1 MAKYCHP
8 DVIDNGLVTIKNS
21 CNQMLAC
28 SSLPSDRA
36 TALAAALA
44 DVAMVPGD
52 FTLGNGDVSGRKCT
66 VAAKSGVPIDTN
78 GSATHVALIDGTRLL
93 YATTCTLKVL
103 ASGDQVNI
111 PTWDAEI
118 QNPSP

>member
-8 DVIDNGLVTIKNS
+8 DVIDNGLSLIKTG

-28 SSLPSDRA
+28 SALPTDRA
-36 TALAAALA
+36 NALTLALA
-44 DVAMVPGD
+44 DVVMATGD
-52 FTLGNGDVSGRKCT
+52 FTLAAGDVSGRKVI
-66 VAAKSGVPIDTN
+66 VAAKAAVLIDSN
-78 GSATHVALIDGTRLL
+78 GSATHVALLDGTRLL

-118 QNPSP
+118 QAPA

>member
-1 MAKYCHP
+1 MAKFCHT
-8 DVIDNGLVTIKNS
+8 DVIDNGLVTIKTA
-21 CNQMLAC
+21 CTTMLAC

-36 TALAAALA
+36 TALTAALA
-44 DVAMVPGD
+44 DVAMVTGD
-52 FTLGNGDVSGRKCT
+52 FTLAAGDVSGRKVI
-66 VAAKSGVPIDTN
+66 VAAKSAVPIDSN

-118 QNPSP
+118 QAPA